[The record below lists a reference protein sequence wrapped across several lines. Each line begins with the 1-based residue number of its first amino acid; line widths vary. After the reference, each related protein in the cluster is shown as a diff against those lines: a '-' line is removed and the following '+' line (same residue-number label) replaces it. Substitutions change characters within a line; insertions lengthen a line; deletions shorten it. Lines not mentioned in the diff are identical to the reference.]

1 MDLTAMVGCDIRP
14 QGPAPVPEQ
23 PPVECLRLIQRR
35 RLRAKWNRWQEFS
48 VRCIDWERWAP
59 EVWASLAETAFMLET
74 AKLQRVLGHWSQ
86 EVLVRRIEQDFQPVV
101 MVRLSHREHQVAW
114 DVDDFCRL
122 LDQRFEPVEPYMR
135 RFAFALER
143 FVVAS
148 LCQSLAHVSLGMAEG
163 EMRKRR
169 IEGELCVAAH
179 REKRLRALTICLREL
194 KLVGSE
200 DLDPT
205 EIPPAFSESVRVIN
219 AAVHLLLF
227 VSEPP
232 DDEALGVL
240 YVVSA
245 LLQRSNPLAR
255 LMYFR
260 LAGALL

>member
-1 MDLTAMVGCDIRP
+1 MAACDIRP
-14 QGPAPVPEQ
+14 PGPDPLPDQA
-23 PPVECLRLIQRR
+23 PVECLRLVQRS
-35 RLRAKWNRWQEFS
+35 RLRAMWTRWQEFS
-48 VRCIDWERWAP
+48 VRCIAWERWVP
-59 EVWASLAETAFMLET
+59 EVWASLAETAFLLET
-74 AKLQRVLGHWSQ
+74 TKLQRVLGHRSQ
-86 EVLVRRIEQDFQPVV
+86 QALVRRIEQDFQPVV
-101 MVRLSHREHQVAW
+101 MVRLSDREHQVAE
-114 DVDDFCRL
+114 DVDEFARL
-122 LDQRFEPVEPYMR
+122 LDKRFEPVEPYMR
-135 RFAFALER
+135 NFAFALER

-148 LCQSLAHVSLGMAEG
+148 LVQSLAHVSLGMAEG

-169 IEGELCVAAH
+169 IVGELRVCDF

-194 KLVGSE
+194 KLVSSE

-205 EIPPAFSESVRVIN
+205 DIPPVFSESVRVIN

-227 VSEPP
+227 VQDPP